1 MLTIPRFS
9 FKKEHSLSKDST
21 WTVCQPNNIDS
32 SKDVNNSFKAFSSLA
47 GIVSHHTESI
57 NSNVTKIS
65 SQNNTNA
72 QPFSSLAALT
82 TDYLQK
88 SNAANNV
95 ESRDRYQLP
104 VSQFIIPK
112 LSIKKNDSEETRNV
126 HLPKFHNNENNK
138 RQLVSTNILDKD
150 EIDSLQ
156 NDFSNMDIFL
166 KRNTVTDK
174 SKKLLVNPIN
184 IVNENCTPLSDD
196 WVDLSAALKEAEFLT
211 DNAFCS
217 VNLTT
222 STKLYD
228 MHNLEISL
236 EDNDRITSNVLPVTL
251 NLCALRSIEFPYSK
265 KNVSVFGKTLC
276 KKWKRKRP
284 VLKTIVHYNTVKP
297 FDFSTP
303 YQNSNRS

>member
-9 FKKEHSLSKDST
+9 FKKEHISKNST
-21 WTVCQPNNIDS
+21 WTICQPNNIDS
-32 SKDVNNSFKAFSSLA
+32 SKDVNNSFKTFSSLA
-47 GIVSHHTESI
+47 GIVSHHTEST
-57 NSNVTKIS
+57 NSNITKIF

-82 TDYLQK
+82 ADYLQK
-88 SNAANNV
+88 SNATNNV
-95 ESRDRYQLP
+95 ESQDRYQSP

-112 LSIKKNDSEETRNV
+112 LSIKKNDSEEMRNI

-156 NDFSNMDIFL
+156 NDFSNMDIFSN
-166 KRNTVTDK
+166 RNIVIDK
-174 SKKLLVNPIN
+174 LEKQFVNPIN
-184 IVNENCTPLSDD
+184 TINENCTPLSDD

-211 DNAFCS
+211 DNAFCD

-228 MHNLEISL
+228 TPNLEISL
-236 EDNDRITSNVLPVTL
+236 EDDDRITPNVLPVTL
-251 NLCALRSIEFPYSK
+251 NVCALRSIEFPYTK
-265 KNVSVFGKTLC
+265 KNISGFGKTLC

-284 VLKTIVHYNTVKP
+284 ILKTIVHYNTVKP

-303 YQNSNRS
+303 YQNLNRS